1 MDLTNKLYKVF
12 LIAGSEPLGTA
23 GMQAD
28 IKSISACGGYAAGAI
43 TCIVDEDTIKVKSIQ
58 TIPVEMVVSQTY
70 SFLEDVGADC
80 IKTGMLYSQELV
92 TAIGD
97 VVKKQ
102 SIPIVVDPVMVSSAG
117 DKLLQ
122 DDAIQAYKDCLFPYS
137 TIITPNRREADL
149 LLGKSLTKDNMKEY
163 IPELSKW
170 GNCVI
175 VKSIEDGDYL
185 IDVFY
190 NPISKCFKLYKKARI
205 QTKNVNGTGDTF
217 CFFHRNLS
225 GKGIRHEYGCRQG
238 REFHLQCDSLRIECQ
253 VRLRIWSG
261 LSVLRKFKQLPER
274 RYPVCSSHTGR
285 TIYSLKDSKADKIY
299 SHKNYNTPY
308 FSTIFKSK
316 GYFLSSLIYF
326 RRTSSIPFSKT
337 SCGKAPC
344 ETCGVSPNGMNT
356 RVGRL
361 VMPKAAASSRS
372 LSVLTL

>member
-190 NPISKCFKLYKKARI
+190 NPISKCFKLYKKTHTNQER
-205 QTKNVNGTGDTF
+205 KRHGRYV

-285 TIYSLKDSKADKIY
+285 TIYSLKDSKADKKY

>member
-1 MDLTNKLYKVF
+1 MTGFFFSTGDIYEEAAHHNAVF
-12 LIAGSEPLGTA
+12 VGRDESGIPRYAHQRGTA
-23 GMQAD
+23 GSFRLDVKGSDKAFNFCYRGEGERLFVFEAPIDLLSFLCLFKKDWQKQSYLAL
-28 IKSISACGGYAAGAI
+28 GGVGEKAPAGAI

-92 TAIGD
+92 TAIGN

-217 CFFHRNLS
+217 ASSIATYLARGYDMNTAVDKAENFIYNAILYGSNVKFGSGYGPVYPFYENLS
-225 GKGIRHEYGCRQG
+225 N
-238 REFHLQCDSLRIECQ
+238 F
-253 VRLRIWSG
+253 
-261 LSVLRKFKQLPER
+261 
-274 RYPVCSSHTGR
+274 
-285 TIYSLKDSKADKIY
+285 LKEDIQY
-299 SHKNYNTPY
+299 
-308 FSTIFKSK
+308 
-316 GYFLSSLIYF
+316 
-326 RRTSSIPFSKT
+326 
-337 SCGKAPC
+337 
-344 ETCGVSPNGMNT
+344 
-356 RVGRL
+356 
-361 VMPKAAASSRS
+361 AAAIQVEQYI
-372 LSVLTL
+372 L

>member
-28 IKSISACGGYAAGAI
+28 IKSVSACGGYAAGAI
-43 TCIVDEDTIKVKSIQ
+43 TCIVDEDTIKVKSIH
-58 TIPVEMVVSQTY
+58 TIPPKMVTDQAY

-80 IKTGMLYSQELV
+80 IKTGMLYSKELAV
-92 TAIGD
+92 AIGE
-97 VVKKQ
+97 VIKKQ
-102 SIPIVVDPVMVSSAG
+102 SIPVVIDPVMVSSAG

-190 NPISKCFKLYKKARI
+190 NPASKCFKLYKKARI

-217 CFFHRNLS
+217 ASSIATYLARGYDMNTAVDKAENFIYNAILYGSNVKFGSGYGPVYPFYENLS
-225 GKGIRHEYGCRQG
+225 NFLKEDIQYAAT
-238 REFHLQCDSLRIECQ
+238 IQ
-253 VRLRIWSG
+253 VE
-261 LSVLRKFKQLPER
+261 Q
-274 RYPVCSSHTGR
+274 Y
-285 TIYSLKDSKADKIY
+285 TI
-299 SHKNYNTPY
+299 
-308 FSTIFKSK
+308 
-316 GYFLSSLIYF
+316 
-326 RRTSSIPFSKT
+326 
-337 SCGKAPC
+337 
-344 ETCGVSPNGMNT
+344 
-356 RVGRL
+356 
-361 VMPKAAASSRS
+361 
-372 LSVLTL
+372 